1 MTQIDGITVAIDA
14 DTSSFR
20 REIANADKLAK
31 GFGTSIAS
39 ALAGASARGRDF
51 GSVLQSLAMRLG
63 KLALSAAF
71 KSGGGGLGGL
81 FGSLFSKP
89 GDPSADVSSSVTPF
103 AEGGVI
109 ATPTFFP
116 LGNRLGLAGER
127 GAEAILP
134 LARGADGRLGVRA
147 GGSDGRPL
155 AVTVNVQT
163 PDAASF
169 RRSEA
174 YLAGSIARAVA
185 RGERSL

>member
-1 MTQIDGITVAIDA
+1 MTEVDGITVSIDA

-20 REIANADKLAK
+20 REIAAADKLAK

-39 ALAGASARGRDF
+39 ALTGAAARGRDF
-51 GSVLQSLAMRLG
+51 GSVLQSLAMQLA
-63 KLALSAAF
+63 KLVLSAAF
-71 KSGGGGLGGL
+71 KSGGGFGGL
-81 FGSLFSKP
+81 FAGLSGTP
-89 GDPSADVSSSVTPF
+89 GDPSTPVTPF
-103 AEGGVI
+103 ADGGVI
-109 ATPTFFP
+109 GTPTFFP

-147 GGSDGRPL
+147 GGGEARPL
-155 AVTVNVQT
+155 AVTVNVTT
-163 PDAASF
+163 PDSASF